1 MIEALLIDD
10 DTALIEMVLNTI
22 DWKNFHIDRVHTAY
36 SVSAAKQIFRSI
48 PIAVAICD
56 IEMPSE
62 SGIELI
68 EWVRAE
74 NYDTQFIFLTSHERF
89 DFAQSAIRFN
99 ASGYLVKPFNKTG
112 VEAEITKAIKKVF
125 EAQQIKQSV
134 KFESWFAGNLEFI
147 EGGFWK
153 DLLTQ
158 RIVSKRENI
167 ESEIRKRNLP
177 IDLSCDFKLILI
189 SSGRLS
195 SIELMGGE
203 DDVRKYEYEIA
214 RTAADMFCA
223 SKSMKSVVSYQW
235 RGFCYTAVV
244 IRDREWNRELYQ
256 NCEALITLIKDR
268 LHITITIYVSNS
280 HPIENLAS
288 ATAQFEKKDAENVA
302 FRGKTSFEDDQIIL
316 EGEFPHYFDF
326 DQFRLLLQA
335 KKKKEFLELLKQTLE
350 NLASVKKINT
360 STLNGIRHDLI
371 QTVSVYLY
379 NKGIQVGQL
388 FSDTV
393 SVTIENK
400 AAETVTDMLRWTAY
414 VLTRTIDAVDE
425 SERNESVVEKMKK
438 FIRDHYAENITLTEI
453 GAHVFLT
460 PDYVA
465 KIFRKETG
473 GSLKQYL
480 SDYRIEQA
488 KKLLMSAD
496 KQIGDVAQQVGFDS
510 FSYFSTVFKQTTGL
524 TPRDFH
530 LNSKNHR

>member
-10 DTALIEMVLNTI
+10 DAALIETILNAI
-22 DWKNFHIDRVHTAY
+22 DWKKFHIDRVHTAY
-36 SVSAAKQIFRSI
+36 NVSAAKQVFRSD
-48 PIAVAICD
+48 PIAIAICD
-56 IEMPSE
+56 IEMPSG

-74 NYDTQFIFLTSHERF
+74 KYEAQFIFLTSHERF
-89 DFAQSAIRFN
+89 DFAQSAIQFN
-99 ASGYLVKPFNKTG
+99 ASGYIVKPFSKTG
-112 VEAEITKAIKKVF
+112 LEAEITKAIKKVF
-125 EAQQIKQSV
+125 EAEQIKQSAEF
-134 KFESWFAGNLEFI
+134 KSWFVENLEFI
-147 EGGFWK
+147 ESGFWK

-158 RIVSKRENI
+158 RIVAKQENI
-167 ESEIRKRNLP
+167 ESEIRKRNLT
-177 IDLSCDFKLILI
+177 IDMNRNFKAILI

-214 RTAADMFCA
+214 RTAADAFCA
-223 SKSMKSVVSYQW
+223 SKSMKRVVSYQW
-235 RGFCYTAVV
+235 RGFCYCAIV
-244 IRDREWNRELYQ
+244 IQDEEWNRELYK
-256 NCEALITLIKDR
+256 NCETLITSIRDR
-268 LHITITIYVSNS
+268 FHNTITIYISNS
-280 HPIENLAS
+280 HPIEKLAP
-288 ATAQFEKKDAENVA
+288 ATKRIEKKDAENVA
-302 FRGKTSFEDDQIIL
+302 FRGKTSFEDDPIIL
-316 EGEFPHYFDF
+316 EGDFPHYFDF

-335 KKKKEFLELLKQTLE
+335 KKKKEFLELMKQTLE

-360 STLNGIRHDLI
+360 STLNGIRQDLI
-371 QTVSVYLY
+371 QTISVYLY
-379 NKGIQVGQL
+379 DKRLQVGQL

-393 SVTIENK
+393 SVAIENK
-400 AAETVTDMLRWTAY
+400 AAETATDMLRWTAY

-425 SERNESVVEKMKK
+425 SERNDSVVEKMKK

-460 PDYVA
+460 PDYAA

-488 KKLLMSAD
+488 KKLLMSPD
-496 KQIGDVAQQVGFDS
+496 IQISNVANQVGFDN
-510 FSYFSTVFKQTTGL
+510 FSYFSTVFKQTAGL

-530 LNSKNHR
+530 LNSKKRL